1 MRKTEFANGEF
12 YHIYNRGVDKRE
24 VFSDKFDYERFLKSM
39 KEFNRIEP
47 IGSLYEKYL
56 REKKGKSENGG
67 STSLAKKW
75 TSNVHN
81 GHLMSISS
89 PQLIDVICY
98 CLNSNHYHFIL
109 KQLQEKG
116 IEKFMQK
123 IGNGYTKYFNNKYK
137 RSGVLFQGVFKS
149 IHIDSNGYLLYLSAY
164 VNKNNFIHGYNN
176 SNWKYSSLAEYEKEN
191 DQENK
196 LCNTVP
202 ILEQFKDKKDY
213 MEFLND
219 NALYLKDKK
228 EEGKYLLEE
237 NS

>member
-1 MRKTEFANGEF
+1 
-12 YHIYNRGVDKRE
+12 
-24 VFSDKFDYERFLKSM
+24 M

-149 IHIDSNGYLLYLSAY
+149 IHIDSNEYLLYLSAY
-164 VNKNNFIHGYNN
+164 VNKNNFIHNYTTGDD
-176 SNWKYSSLAEYEKEN
+176 WKYSSLSYYLGKRN
-191 DQENK
+191 DNFIDINT
-196 LCNTVP
+196 NTV
-202 ILEQFKDKKDY
+202 LGQFGDLADYAEFMKKNGLHMKDKKG
-213 MEFLND
+213 MVR
-219 NALYLKDKK
+219 YLI
-228 EEGKYLLEE
+228 EE
-237 NS
+237 